1 MNRKTLGAL
10 GAAGLLAAIT
20 VSGCS
25 SAASSS
31 PTSAAATSAAATSAA
46 AASAAPASA
55 TPEAPAASA
64 PAAAA
69 GVVLPVAANPI
80 VNTATAPT
88 LAITYAAVEDNV
100 DPATGKAIDDRL
112 QLTLKNSGSTPLTG
126 IEVYYEMTDVVTGA
140 KEGYYQKLDGLT
152 IPAGQEATVFFDN
165 KTDPGHYPEN
175 QFSIYRSSTNEVDFA
190 IQASAPGAKVATA
203 TAVKATGTGE
213 KVD

>member
-1 MNRKTLGAL
+1 MKRRTLAAI
-10 GAAGLLAAIT
+10 GAAGLLTALTAT
-20 VSGCS
+20 GCS
-25 SAASSS
+25 TAARSS
-31 PTSAAATSAAATSAA
+31 PTSAAAAD
-46 AASAAPASA
+46 AAS
-55 TPEAPAASA
+55 APAASA
-64 PAAAA
+64 PAASAPAASA
-69 GVVLPVAANPI
+69 GVVLPVASNPI
-80 VNTATAPT
+80 ANAATAPT

-126 IEVYYEMTDVVTGA
+126 IEVYYEMTDIVTGA

-152 IPAGQEATVFFDN
+152 IPAGKDATVYFDN

-190 IQASAPGAKVATA
+190 IQASALGAKVAIA